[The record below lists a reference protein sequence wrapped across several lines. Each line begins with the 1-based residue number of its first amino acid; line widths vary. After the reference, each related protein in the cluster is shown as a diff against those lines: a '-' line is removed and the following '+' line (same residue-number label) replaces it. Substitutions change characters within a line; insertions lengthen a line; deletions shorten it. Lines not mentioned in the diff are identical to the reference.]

1 MKRNDFK
8 DRFNLKVSSF
18 KKNSKKLI
26 LIILICFV
34 VVFCPSHIQAQT
46 HFKPDS
52 EALILIAQR
61 YFSIELGFSSE
72 ELQDVKLATHVKS
85 HEVADI
91 TWVCLKEE
99 HLLLALS
106 EIDKIV
112 YGGWIVATGRNPGQK
127 QRVGDM
133 RTPEGIF
140 RIESIEDARH
150 WGFYEDSVTKE
161 RIGYGPY
168 FIRLKTGWKGI
179 GIHGTDE
186 DHLHEIGKNASHGC
200 IRMAN
205 DNLLEVVELTEVG
218 QKIVILPKLPQ

>member
-1 MKRNDFK
+1 MKRNDMK
-8 DRFNLKVSSF
+8 ERLNLKISTF
-18 KKNSKKLI
+18 RKNSEKLI
-26 LIILICFV
+26 LIFLICLFV
-34 VVFCPSHIQAQT
+34 VLSPSHVQAQT
-46 HFKPDS
+46 HFKLDA
-52 EALILIAQR
+52 ETLILTAQR
-61 YFSIELGFSSE
+61 YFSIELGLSPE

-112 YGGWIVATGRNPGQK
+112 HGGWVVATGRNPGQK

-140 RIESIEDARH
+140 QIESIEDARH

-168 FIRLKTGWKGI
+168 FVRLKTGWKGI

-205 DNLLEVVELTEVG
+205 DDLLEVVEIAQVG